1 MAPGLGRV
9 RFARW
14 VSSQHRSTENAGGA
28 VSAVPLKTRRRGGF
42 VLLTMSTPAPALVIT
57 TPTEVGGALAMLS
70 EAASDRGVLS
80 VPRRRA
86 GALYP
91 KLRPGPHSFAPESVA
106 SNQRARL
113 YGPMRRRR
121 ATSDDTER
129 PPAGPICG
137 VRRRVLLPGDRN
149 RFLRSNDPGGTF
161 QVVCEVPEA
170 GTNPSRTSRR

>member
-91 KLRPGPHSFAPESVA
+91 KLRP
-106 SNQRARL
+106 
-113 YGPMRRRR
+113 
-121 ATSDDTER
+121 
-129 PPAGPICG
+129 ICG
-137 VRRRVLLPGDRN
+137 ARRRVLLPRD
-149 RFLRSNDPGGTF
+149 FK
-161 QVVCEVPEA
+161 VVCEVPEA
-170 GTNPSRTSRR
+170 GTSPPGGPHEAPVPEWLSR

>member
-28 VSAVPLKTRRRGGF
+28 VSAVPLKARRRGGF

-70 EAASDRGVLS
+70 EAESDRGVLS

-91 KLRPGPHSFAPESVA
+91 KLRPGPHCVAAAPAATTPNGHRQGRSAAHVGGSSSPERF
-106 SNQRARL
+106 QGGMR
-113 YGPMRRRR
+113 GP
-121 ATSDDTER
+121 
-129 PPAGPICG
+129 
-137 VRRRVLLPGDRN
+137 V
-149 RFLRSNDPGGTF
+149 
-161 QVVCEVPEA
+161 A
-170 GTNPSRTSRR
+170 GTNPPGGPHRRTRAGVALTMSARRGIGNHE

>member
-91 KLRPGPHSFAPESVA
+91 KLRP
-106 SNQRARL
+106 
-113 YGPMRRRR
+113 
-121 ATSDDTER
+121 
-129 PPAGPICG
+129 ICG
-137 VRRRVLLPGDRN
+137 ARRRVLLPRDRN
-149 RFLRSNDPGGTF
+149 RFLRLNDPGGTF
-161 QVVCEVPEA
+161 QVVCEAPWREPTRQA
-170 GTNPSRTSRR
+170 DLTKDPCRSGSYDERPARHR